1 MQPPQLMIP
10 MGTPT
15 GTPTTT
21 PTSSTHKAQLKKDNS
36 GNQTAASL
44 TPTSNSQSTHDV
56 SPQSAGGDHTAAG
69 HLPPGRQMR
78 VFDPMNRTQF
88 SMYPS
93 EHIFKTNGSQTWWEA
108 SKVDLRVFHCSHF
121 IRTGKCPRGV
131 TCNFIHVPEHLRDAS
146 QPKQTRA
153 PLPKPNIEIPV
164 QLVPQH
170 QPQQAPHHA
179 VYPYTVAGGGAN
191 TYVFNASP
199 AAQSYVQAQ
208 QPYPQQQVQTF
219 APASQQP
226 LVCFL
231 QDPGTAFHYQHSP
244 VHQQHHIPTMTSS
257 GSGSGS
263 FLLASTGS
271 GVSMQPAQDSTVSSL
286 FSSGTQHRQHR
297 RSVQHQHQHHH
308 HQFRSANAEELSS
321 STSLGR
327 SSQMVVLDGSFASLL
342 GDSVASTSIAVDNDS
357 KNSNNRMFSGGGGG
371 SACPTVSTA
380 TEQVTLH
387 APMGLH

>member
-1 MQPPQLMIP
+1 MMSHTI
-10 MGTPT
+10 TPSPVIEVQQAT
-15 GTPTTT
+15 EMLP
-21 PTSSTHKAQLKKDNS
+21 S
-36 GNQTAASL
+36 GRS
-44 TPTSNSQSTHDV
+44 V
-56 SPQSAGGDHTAAG
+56 RVYE
-69 HLPPGRQMR
+69 PG
-78 VFDPMNRTQF
+78 NRT
-88 SMYPS
+88 MYRLYPS

-170 QPQQAPHHA
+170 QMPQQAPHHA

-297 RSVQHQHQHHH
+297 SVQHQHQHHH